1 MTRAEMQ
8 EWALS
13 LKPGDTVIWQGGGF
27 HGEVSVLT
35 VQKVTPSGIVRT
47 DKGDFKQNSYLDDI
61 AGRGS
66 IWGAIVPA
74 TPELLARAKAG
85 DEKRAEEKRVR
96 AVIAQA
102 RDKIYDLSY
111 GRIELTY
118 DLAVKLLELLGDEAY
133 SK

>member
-1 MTRAEMQ
+1 MTRAEMH

-27 HGEVSVLT
+27 HGEVSALT
-35 VQKVTPSGIVRT
+35 IRKVTPSGIVRT
-47 DKGDFKQNSYLDDI
+47 DKGDFKQNSYSDAI
-61 AGRGS
+61 AGRGDT
-66 IWGAIVPA
+66 WGEIVPV
-74 TPELLARAKAG
+74 TPELLARAKAE
-85 DEKRAEEKRVR
+85 DEKRAEGRRVR

-118 DLAVKLLELLGDEAY
+118 DLAVKLLDLLGDEAD